1 LFPIDPN
8 SQARFFDSIIITT
21 LIMEEPKEN
30 DIDQIGENEQ
40 ELGDH
45 HSENSKDVI
54 TEEKTQAKL
63 EEKLS
68 EAYGKQDDL
77 QNKYLRVHADLENIK
92 KRTIRER
99 EDAVQRT
106 RSQLISDILPIIDS
120 YKMGLTEASKHEEA
134 SSYVEGFAMATDQL
148 EKILSEYGLVLI
160 EPTNQPFD
168 PKFHE
173 AIGHEESPDQED
185 GIVIKTVRN
194 GYKLGGTLLRP
205 ASVVLT
211 KNEEGKN

>member
-120 YKMGLTEASKHEEA
+120 FKMGLTEASKHEEA

>member
-30 DIDQIGENEQ
+30 DIDQISENEQ

-54 TEEKTQAKL
+54 TEEETQAKL

-173 AIGHEESPDQED
+173 AIGHEESPDKED

>member
-1 LFPIDPN
+1 
-8 SQARFFDSIIITT
+8 
-21 LIMEEPKEN
+21 MEEPKEN
-30 DIDQIGENEQ
+30 DIDQISENEQ

-54 TEEKTQAKL
+54 TEEKIQAKL

-68 EAYGKQDDL
+68 EANGKQDDL

-120 YKMGLTEASKHEEA
+120 FKMGLTEASKHEEA

-194 GYKLGGTLLRP
+194 GYKLGGKLLRP
-205 ASVVLT
+205 ASVVLA

>member
-1 LFPIDPN
+1 
-8 SQARFFDSIIITT
+8 
-21 LIMEEPKEN
+21 
-30 DIDQIGENEQ
+30 
-40 ELGDH
+40 
-45 HSENSKDVI
+45 
-54 TEEKTQAKL
+54 
-63 EEKLS
+63 
-68 EAYGKQDDL
+68 
-77 QNKYLRVHADLENIK
+77 LENIK

-120 YKMGLTEASKHEEA
+120 FKMGLTEASKHEEA

>member
-1 LFPIDPN
+1 
-8 SQARFFDSIIITT
+8 
-21 LIMEEPKEN
+21 MEEPKEN
-30 DIDQIGENEQ
+30 DIDQISENEQ

-120 YKMGLTEASKHEEA
+120 FKMGLTEASKHEEA
-134 SSYVEGFAMATDQL
+134 SSYVEGLAMATDQL

-173 AIGHEESPDQED
+173 AIGHEESPDKED